1 MTPEHEPSPGVG
13 DENVERL
20 IGRYAPVSPDPA
32 FVARVEALAL
42 RGARER
48 AAARRARWLR
58 PALVAVAAGALVAL
72 GVAIGRATAP
82 GIVRLGA
89 GSEGGAGSPV
99 EAAETRGEDRTG
111 SPVEAGPSAGSEGG
125 AGSPAGAAET
135 RSEGSTGSPVEARSS
150 AGSEGGAGSPV
161 ETGSGGEAATG
172 TEALTGA
179 GSPSPSDAPLPP
191 LPADVQTP
199 VLADSAPAPVAAP
212 APALAAMPRPSAPE
226 PLTLAVGAVLET
238 GPRERT
244 RVRLPDGSTL
254 YVDAGARLRVESPRR
269 VAVDQGEVYLEV
281 APRPDDPFVVATPTR
296 EVVALGTAFVVRAD
310 GPDAGVA
317 VTHGRVR
324 VGDAAVDAGWRLSLV
339 DGARVPLGRATHA
352 LAWARDLI
360 ASAEA
365 PLVPRSRACL
375 TARDEAGREA
385 PLSLRA
391 YAVDVHLEDGFART
405 AVDQTY
411 FNHDHVQ
418 REGTFHFPLPADAS
432 IARLAMYVEGV
443 LMEGGMV
450 ERDRAR
456 TVFET
461 IRWQRRDPA
470 LLEWLDG
477 STFRMRVFPLEPRQE
492 KRVVLGY
499 TQRLPSAHGR
509 VTYRFAAG
517 HTLGQ
522 SGTWSF
528 RARVKGGA
536 HLGWSCRTHALDAT
550 VDGDDLVLTA
560 RHAEAALDRDLVLT
574 LEPAAPPPEA
584 RALLAEHDGWR
595 YLALRL
601 TNAAPLPP
609 AWAPAGEPARR
620 RDWVLVVETSAD
632 RDPVVA
638 RVAYDLARA
647 LLEAAEAGDTFALIA
662 ASTTPRLLT
671 DGREPCT
678 PDRVQAALAR
688 LERRPLLGALDLGA
702 AWTLAREATNGAT
715 APVLVHLGSAIPVI
729 GERREAALLG
739 RLPAGHVLG
748 LGVGKRWN
756 RALLRA
762 AAARTGG
769 YFTQVT
775 PDEPVRWRAL
785 EARSAL
791 DAPRVVDLRVE
802 APGLAF
808 LTDRDALAHG
818 EEALAVAR
826 LPRGDALPATLAV
839 TGTLDGA
846 PWRREVSLER
856 VERGAGYLPRA
867 WARLEVDRL
876 VALGPE
882 RRTEVVALSKQ
893 SHVLSPYTSL
903 LVLETDA
910 MHKEFDVPKGR
921 VEPWAPYALPA
932 RLEVRREIRPA
943 PGERR
948 PVDEVLATILRRGDY
963 VVAYDARNGPR
974 RGVLTERGLRF
985 PGPFPSQGIVT
996 NVRPGDPLPVV
1007 PPKRVNGISQQ
1018 VPAQGTARHQV
1029 GYNYTDRQGADGMLD
1044 QGRLMALPPDYNG
1057 NVVQTLEEGPKQE
1070 IFSRATRRIEETD
1083 WKWRRD
1089 SWSEDADGNPTW
1101 RDDEDPSLPGFE
1113 RFLWPEGRGR
1123 IVLGND
1129 FGVADSEFGR
1139 IDLRFGGFLHP
1150 QVRSSGRTRSQDT
1163 RAPGVR
1169 YDRVLDTNGA
1179 DTRWTASPSS
1189 RHPRA
1194 LTADLLAFAPGMD
1207 TSQADVLAV
1216 LAAEASLPGPGR
1228 VDPAAAA
1235 LVERAR
1241 RAPWT
1246 TVTLLDDEGREAGQ
1260 VHAEGGGRF
1269 VAERRLRVGLIERVV
1284 SDGTTLWHLYPELG
1298 LGARRAWSG
1307 FHHDEVLRP
1316 LVPWL
1321 LPPPEHLARG
1331 ADVVLAAAG
1340 QVEVL
1345 PHDAGR
1351 ARQVL
1356 VFEGT
1361 SLVERRW
1368 TDADGRLLARERYAA
1383 DGTVE
1388 VERDG
1393 QRVTWRLPHRSRPAP
1408 LRRELSPPPELLL
1421 LHLPF
1426 RAPPSSWLDVAWT
1439 DAARRT
1445 DEELLRLVGAG
1456 LCDDASRWTAVEAL
1470 ARSPLARTP
1479 GGVTLLLQL
1488 GLGDTWY
1495 VEDPA
1500 SNHLLAAAEALAAES
1515 AVVRFALEQARWA
1528 HQRTLPPA
1536 TLVGA
1541 PPDSF
1546 LARLALYRH
1555 LHARWSSP
1563 TVSAVGV
1570 VTRND
1575 TLPHLDRLAVDP
1587 YCAALAWDLA
1597 QTVTW
1602 NVKDDPAALRA
1613 FAAVVERVAE
1623 RPALAE
1629 PAGLLAARLRAAAGD
1644 VDGCR
1649 ERLMA
1654 LHARAVA
1661 QGRLLPLDDGVL
1673 QRALGDGFAA
1683 WARQTGQALLAR
1695 GARSAALDLAH
1706 ACRADR
1712 EHALGLALAALG
1724 APRAADAGLI
1734 TRAASLLVA
1743 LGESDRALAIVGDWI
1758 AGPRAEASIARWA
1771 ASTLA
1776 RDRRLLALAWLERAA
1791 ELELQAQGDVD
1802 LPALERATTDLLVH
1816 YDAVL
1821 DAARTLEQPPPADL
1835 LPRVLRTVDRWRAVD
1850 TRASVCLAAAKL
1862 LRDLGEHDL
1871 AREYLLSVVAP
1882 RPHEGAAWATLARAL
1897 EDHGRLDEAEPAWA
1911 RAFEVEETN
1920 AEYLWCRADLLRR
1933 LGRSGEAR
1941 PPLERLAAGPW
1952 QPRFRLRQWQAC
1964 EVLGLPAP
1972 DTPPRERN

>member
-1 MTPEHEPSPGVG
+1 M
-13 DENVERL
+13 
-20 IGRYAPVSPDPA
+20 
-32 FVARVEALAL
+32 
-42 RGARER
+42 GA
-48 AAARRARWLR
+48 
-58 PALVAVAAGALVAL
+58 
-72 GVAIGRATAP
+72 
-82 GIVRLGA
+82 
-89 GSEGGAGSPV
+89 
-99 EAAETRGEDRTG
+99 
-111 SPVEAGPSAGSEGG
+111 
-125 AGSPAGAAET
+125 
-135 RSEGSTGSPVEARSS
+135 
-150 AGSEGGAGSPV
+150 
-161 ETGSGGEAATG
+161 
-172 TEALTGA
+172 
-179 GSPSPSDAPLPP
+179 
-191 LPADVQTP
+191 
-199 VLADSAPAPVAAP
+199 
-212 APALAAMPRPSAPE
+212 
-226 PLTLAVGAVLET
+226 TLDT
-238 GPRERT
+238 GPRERL
-244 RVRLPDGSTL
+244 RARLPDGSTL
-254 YVDAGARLRVESPRR
+254 YVDAGARLRVEAERR
-269 VAVDQGEVYLEV
+269 LTLHEGEVYLEV
-281 APRPDDPFVVATPTR
+281 SARPDDPFVVATPAR

-310 GPDAGVA
+310 GPGARVA

-324 VGDAAVDAGWRLSLV
+324 VGDDAVDAGTALSLV
-339 DGARVPLGRATHA
+339 DGARAPLGRATDA
-352 LAWARDLI
+352 IAWARDLI

-365 PLVPRSRACL
+365 PLVPRARASL
-375 TARDEAGREA
+375 TARDERGREA

-432 IARLAMYVEGV
+432 IARLAMYVDGV

-499 TQRLPSAHGR
+499 KQRLPAAHGH

-536 HLGWSCRTHALDAT
+536 QLGWSCRTHALDAT
-550 VDGDDLVLTA
+550 IDGHDLLLTA

-584 RALLAEHDGWR
+584 RVLLTELDGWR

-601 TNAAPLPP
+601 VNAVPLPP
-609 AWAPAGEPARR
+609 AWAPVAETARR

-678 PDRVQAALAR
+678 PDRVQAALER
-688 LERRPLLGALDLGA
+688 LERQSLLGALDLGA
-702 AWTLAREATNGAT
+702 AWTLAREATDGAT

-729 GERREAALLG
+729 GERREAALLD

-762 AAARTGG
+762 AAGRTGG

-826 LPRGDALPATLAV
+826 LARGEALPAALVV

-846 PWRREVSLER
+846 PWRREVPLDR

-882 RRTEVVALSKQ
+882 RRAEVVALSKQ

-910 MHKEFDVPKGR
+910 MHREFDVPKGR

-932 RLEVRREIRPA
+932 RLEVRREAGLATASGRSA
-943 PGERR
+943 K
-948 PVDEVLATILRRGDY
+948 DVLATVL
-963 VVAYDARNGPR
+963 ARNQNTREWISLANGRFPERVIGIREQIAAQGAARHVRQQAGDRDTDGRSGPR
-974 RGVLTERGLRF
+974 IA
-985 PGPFPSQGIVT
+985 GPFPSQGV
-996 NVRPGDPLPVV
+996 VVDADPFLPPLRPGLSRSGQIDP
-1007 PPKRVNGISQQ
+1007 
-1018 VPAQGTARHQV
+1018 
-1029 GYNYTDRQGADGMLD
+1029 
-1044 QGRLMALPPDYNG
+1044 NG
-1057 NVVQTLEEGPKQE
+1057 NVVQTLEEGPRQE
-1070 IFSRATRRIEETD
+1070 IFSRAIRRMEEVD
-1083 WKWRRD
+1083 WNWRRD
-1089 SWSEDADGNPTW
+1089 SWSEDEDGNPTW
-1101 RDDEDPSLPGFE
+1101 WDDEDPAALPGFE
-1113 RFLWPEGRGR
+1113 LFEWSQGRRFS
-1123 IVLGND
+1123 LGND
-1129 FGVADSEFGR
+1129 FGAVDGDLGR

-1150 QVRSSGRTRSQDT
+1150 QARSNARTHSREMNREMHAVT
-1163 RAPGVR
+1163 RARGVLF
-1169 YDRVLDTNGA
+1169 DRRGVDSHGSDTVWTGA
-1179 DTRWTASPSS
+1179 

-1216 LAAEASLPGPGR
+1216 LAAEASLPESGR

-1241 RAPWT
+1241 RATWT

-1260 VHAEGGGRF
+1260 VHVEGGGRF
-1269 VAERRLRVGLIERVV
+1269 IAERRLRAGLVERIV

-1298 LGARRAWSG
+1298 LGARRVWTG
-1307 FHHDEVLRP
+1307 FHHEEVLRP

-1321 LPPPEHLARG
+1321 LPAPEHLARG
-1331 ADVVLAAAG
+1331 ADLLLVAEG
-1340 QVEVL
+1340 QVEVV
-1345 PHDAGR
+1345 PHDAR
-1351 ARQVL
+1351 RQRL
-1356 VFEGT
+1356 LLAFEGAR
-1361 SLVERRW
+1361 LVERRW
-1368 TDADGRLLARERYAA
+1368 TDAEGRLLARERYAA

-1393 QRVTWRLPHRSRPAP
+1393 QRVTWRLPVRPRPALLRTELAP
-1408 LRRELSPPPELLL
+1408 LPDLLL
-1421 LHLPF
+1421 VPLPF
-1426 RAPPSSWLDVAWT
+1426 RAPPSSAWS
-1439 DAARRT
+1439 DPERT
-1445 DEELLRLVGAG
+1445 DDELLRLVGAG
-1456 LCDDASRWTAVEAL
+1456 LCGTERWTAVQAL
-1470 ARSPLARTP
+1470 ARSPLGRTP
-1479 GGVTLLLQL
+1479 GGVTLFLQL
-1488 GLGDTWY
+1488 GLGETWY
-1495 VEDPA
+1495 VKDPA
-1500 SNHLLAAAEALAAES
+1500 SNLLLAAAEALAAKS

-1528 HQRTLPPA
+1528 HQKTVPPA
-1536 TLVGA
+1536 ALEGA
-1541 PPDSF
+1541 PADNF
-1546 LARLALYRH
+1546 LGRLALYRH
-1555 LHARWSSP
+1555 LHARWGSP

-1570 VTRND
+1570 IARNE
-1575 TLPHLDRLAVDP
+1575 TLDLLDRLASDP
-1587 YCAALAWDLA
+1587 HGADLAWLLA

-1602 NVKDDPAALRA
+1602 NVNDDPAALRA
-1613 FAAVVERVAE
+1613 FTAVVERIAA

-1629 PAGLLAARLRAAAGD
+1629 PAGLLAVRLRAAAGD
-1644 VDGCR
+1644 VEGYR
-1649 ERLMA
+1649 ERLLA
-1654 LHARAVA
+1654 LHAQAVA

-1683 WARQTGQALLAR
+1683 WARQTGEALLAR

-1706 ACRADR
+1706 SCRADR
-1712 EHALGLALAALG
+1712 ELALALAA
-1724 APRAADAGLI
+1724 D
-1734 TRAASLLVA
+1734 A
-1743 LGESDRALAIVGDWI
+1743 LGEAHESDADLVGSAAELFHVLGETDQAQAIVGAWL

-1771 ASTLA
+1771 ASKLA
-1776 RDRRLLALAWLERAA
+1776 RDRRLLALAWFERAA
-1791 ELELQAQGDVD
+1791 ELELQARGDVD
-1802 LPALERATTDLLVH
+1802 LQALHHEMTGLLGH

-1835 LPRVLRTVDRWRAVD
+1835 LPRVLRTIDRWRAVD
-1850 TRASVCLAAAKL
+1850 ARASVCLAAARL
-1862 LRDLGEHDL
+1862 LRDLGAHDL
-1871 AREYLLSVVAP
+1871 AREYLLSVVAQ
-1882 RPHEGAAWATLARAL
+1882 RPHEGAAWATVARAF
-1897 EDHGRLDEAEPAWA
+1897 EEHGRLDEGEPAWA

-1933 LGRSGEAR
+1933 LGRPGEAR
-1941 PPLERLAAGPW
+1941 PLLERLAAGPW
-1952 QPRFRLRQWQAC
+1952 QPRFQLRQGQAR
-1964 EVLGLPAP
+1964 EALGRPAF
-1972 DTPPRERN
+1972 DIPRQRN

>member
-1 MTPEHEPSPGVG
+1 M
-13 DENVERL
+13 
-20 IGRYAPVSPDPA
+20 
-32 FVARVEALAL
+32 
-42 RGARER
+42 R
-48 AAARRARWLR
+48 A
-58 PALVAVAAGALVAL
+58 
-72 GVAIGRATAP
+72 
-82 GIVRLGA
+82 
-89 GSEGGAGSPV
+89 
-99 EAAETRGEDRTG
+99 
-111 SPVEAGPSAGSEGG
+111 
-125 AGSPAGAAET
+125 
-135 RSEGSTGSPVEARSS
+135 
-150 AGSEGGAGSPV
+150 
-161 ETGSGGEAATG
+161 
-172 TEALTGA
+172 
-179 GSPSPSDAPLPP
+179 
-191 LPADVQTP
+191 
-199 VLADSAPAPVAAP
+199 
-212 APALAAMPRPSAPE
+212 
-226 PLTLAVGAVLET
+226 
-238 GPRERT
+238 
-244 RVRLPDGSTL
+244 RLPDGSTL
-254 YVDAGARLRVESPRR
+254 YADAGARLRVDSPRR
-269 VAVDQGEVYLEV
+269 LTVDQGEVYLEV
-281 APRPDDPFVVATPTR
+281 APRPDDPFVVATPAR

-310 GPDAGVA
+310 GPGARVA

-324 VGDAAVDAGWRLSLV
+324 VGDDAVDAGTCLSLV
-339 DGARVPLGRATHA
+339 DGARAPLGRATDA

-360 ASAEA
+360 AAAEA
-365 PLVPRSRACL
+365 PLLPRNGACL
-375 TARDEAGREA
+375 TARDETGREA

-499 TQRLPSAHGR
+499 TQRLPAAHGR

-536 HLGWSCRTHALDAT
+536 QLGWSCRTHALEAT
-550 VDGDDLVLTA
+550 VDGDDLLLTA

-574 LEPAAPPPEA
+574 LEPAGPPPEV
-584 RALLAEHDGWR
+584 RALLAEHDGWH

-609 AWAPAGEPARR
+609 TWAPAGEPARR

-647 LLEAAEAGDTFALIA
+647 LLEGAEAGDTFALIA

-688 LERRPLLGALDLGA
+688 LERQPLLGALDLGA
-702 AWTLAREATNGAT
+702 AWTLAREATAGAT

-729 GERREAALLG
+729 GERREAALLD

-826 LPRGDALPATLAV
+826 LTRGGALPATFVV

-846 PWRREVSLER
+846 PWRREVPLER

-882 RRTEVVALSKQ
+882 RRAEVVALSKQ
-893 SHVLSPYTSL
+893 THVLSPYTSL

-932 RLEVRREIRPA
+932 RLEVRREAGPPTG
-943 PGERR
+943 PGGGRS
-948 PVDEVLATILRRGDY
+948 VDEVLATVLWRGDGRVLRRGDY
-963 VVAYDARNGPR
+963 VIVFTDESRDQ
-974 RGVLTERGLRF
+974 GLRIN
-985 PGPFPSQGIVT
+985 GPFPSQGLIRDVA
-996 NVRPGDPLPVV
+996 PGG
-1007 PPKRVNGISQQ
+1007 PPQ
-1018 VPAQGTARHQV
+1018 QV
-1029 GYNYTDRQGADGMLD
+1029 GYNYTDARRD
-1044 QGRLMALPPDYNG
+1044 QGGVVPQEAMRRRVLTQPDING
-1057 NVVQTLEEGPKQE
+1057 NVVQTLEEGPRQE
-1070 IFSRATRRIEETD
+1070 IFSRATRRMEEVD

-1089 SWSEDADGNPTW
+1089 TMPEDADGNPTW
-1101 RDDEDPSLPGFE
+1101 KDDEDPPSLPGFE
-1113 RFLWPEGRGR
+1113 RFLWPEDRGR

-1129 FGVADSEFGR
+1129 FGVVNGGLGR
-1139 IDLRFGGFLHP
+1139 LDLRFGGFLHP
-1150 QVRSSGRTRSQDT
+1150 QARSSARTHSREMQVT
-1163 RAPGVR
+1163 RTPGVQH
-1169 YDRVLDTNGA
+1169 G
-1179 DTRWTASPSS
+1179 WTHA

-1216 LAAEASLPGPGR
+1216 LAAEVSLPGPGR

-1241 RAPWT
+1241 RATWT

-1260 VHAEGGGRF
+1260 VHVEGGGRF
-1269 VAERRLRVGLIERVV
+1269 VAERRLRAGLIERIV

-1307 FHHDEVLRP
+1307 FQHDEVLRP

-1331 ADVVLAAAG
+1331 ADVVLAVAG
-1340 QVEVL
+1340 RVEVV
-1345 PHDAGR
+1345 PHDIR
-1351 ARQVL
+1351 RPRQVL
-1356 VFEGT
+1356 VFEGGR
-1361 SLVERRW
+1361 LVERRW
-1368 TDADGRLLARERYAA
+1368 TDADGRLLSRESYAP

-1393 QRVTWRLPHRSRPAP
+1393 QRVSWRMPLRPRTAP
-1408 LRRELSPPPELLL
+1408 LRSELSPPPDLLL
-1421 LHLPF
+1421 LPLPF
-1426 RAPPSSWLDVAWT
+1426 RASPSSSAGPE
-1439 DAARRT
+1439 RT
-1445 DEELLRLVGAG
+1445 DDDVLRLVGAG
-1456 LCDDASRWTAVEAL
+1456 LCGSERWTAVQAL

-1479 GGVTLLLQL
+1479 GGVTLFLQL

-1495 VEDPA
+1495 VLDPA
-1500 SNHLLAAAEALAAES
+1500 SNHLLAAAEALATES

-1528 HQRTLPPA
+1528 HRGSVPPA
-1536 TLVGA
+1536 TLAGA

-1546 LARLALYRH
+1546 LGRLALYRH
-1555 LHARWSSP
+1555 LHARWCSP
-1563 TVSAVGV
+1563 GVSAVAV
-1570 VTRND
+1570 ITRNE
-1575 TLPHLDRLAVDP
+1575 TLGLLARLAADP
-1587 YCAALAWDLA
+1587 HGAALAWDLA

-1602 NVKDDPAALRA
+1602 NVNDDPAALGA
-1613 FAAVVERVAE
+1613 FAAVVERIAE

-1629 PAGLLAARLRAAAGD
+1629 PAGLLAVRLRAAAGD
-1644 VDGCR
+1644 VEGYR
-1649 ERLMA
+1649 ERLLA
-1654 LHARAVA
+1654 LHAQAIA

-1683 WARQTGQALLAR
+1683 WARETGQALLAR
-1695 GARSAALDLAH
+1695 GARSAALDLAD

-1712 EHALGLALAALG
+1712 EYAVTLAVDAIG
-1724 APRAADAGLI
+1724 APREADAGLV
-1734 TRAASLLVA
+1734 TRAAELLVA
-1743 LGESDRALAIVGDWI
+1743 LGETDRALPLFGAWL
-1758 AGPRAEASIARWA
+1758 AGPRAEASAAWWA
-1771 ASTLA
+1771 ARTLVPG
-1776 RDRRLLALAWLERAA
+1776 RRLLALAWLERAV
-1791 ELELQAQGDVD
+1791 ELELQADGDVD
-1802 LPALERATTDLLVH
+1802 LAALQRATTDLLL
-1816 YDAVL
+1816 YYGEVL

-1835 LPRVLRTVDRWRAVD
+1835 LPRVLRTIDRWRAVD

-1862 LRDLGEHDL
+1862 LQDLGAHDL

-1882 RPHEGAAWATLARAL
+1882 RPHEGAAWATLARAF
-1897 EDHGRLDEAEPAWA
+1897 EEHGRLDEAEPAWA

-1933 LGRSGEAR
+1933 LRRSAEAR
-1941 PPLERLAAGPW
+1941 PLLERLAAGPW
-1952 QPRFRLRQWQAC
+1952 QPRFQLRQWQAF
-1964 EVLGLPAP
+1964 EALGRPAP
-1972 DTPPRERN
+1972 DAPRQRN

>member
-1 MTPEHEPSPGVG
+1 M
-13 DENVERL
+13 
-20 IGRYAPVSPDPA
+20 
-32 FVARVEALAL
+32 
-42 RGARER
+42 
-48 AAARRARWLR
+48 
-58 PALVAVAAGALVAL
+58 
-72 GVAIGRATAP
+72 
-82 GIVRLGA
+82 
-89 GSEGGAGSPV
+89 
-99 EAAETRGEDRTG
+99 
-111 SPVEAGPSAGSEGG
+111 
-125 AGSPAGAAET
+125 
-135 RSEGSTGSPVEARSS
+135 
-150 AGSEGGAGSPV
+150 
-161 ETGSGGEAATG
+161 
-172 TEALTGA
+172 
-179 GSPSPSDAPLPP
+179 
-191 LPADVQTP
+191 
-199 VLADSAPAPVAAP
+199 
-212 APALAAMPRPSAPE
+212 
-226 PLTLAVGAVLET
+226 
-238 GPRERT
+238 
-244 RVRLPDGSTL
+244 
-254 YVDAGARLRVESPRR
+254 
-269 VAVDQGEVYLEV
+269 
-281 APRPDDPFVVATPTR
+281 
-296 EVVALGTAFVVRAD
+296 
-310 GPDAGVA
+310 
-317 VTHGRVR
+317 
-324 VGDAAVDAGWRLSLV
+324 
-339 DGARVPLGRATHA
+339 
-352 LAWARDLI
+352 
-360 ASAEA
+360 
-365 PLVPRSRACL
+365 
-375 TARDEAGREA
+375 
-385 PLSLRA
+385 
-391 YAVDVHLEDGFART
+391 HLEDGFART

-499 TQRLPSAHGR
+499 TQRLPAAHGR

-517 HTLGQ
+517 HTLGT
-522 SGTWSF
+522 SGVWSF

-536 HLGWSCRTHALDAT
+536 RLGWSCRTHALDAA

-560 RHAEAALDRDLVLT
+560 RHDEAALDRDLVLT
-574 LEPAAPPPEA
+574 LEPPAAPPDA
-584 RALLAEHDGWR
+584 RVLLAEHDGWR

-609 AWAPAGEPARR
+609 AWAPAAEAARR

-662 ASTTPRLLT
+662 ASTRPRLLT

-678 PDRVQAALAR
+678 PARVQAALER
-688 LERRPLLGALDLGA
+688 LERQPLLGALDLGA
-702 AWTLAREATNGAT
+702 AWSLAREVTGGAT

-729 GERREAALLG
+729 GERREAALLDL
-739 RLPAGHVLG
+739 LPAGHVLG

-775 PDEPVRWRAL
+775 PDEPVRWSAL

-802 APGLAF
+802 APSLAF

-826 LPRGDALPATLAV
+826 LARGDALPETLVV

-846 PWRREVSLER
+846 PWRREVPLDR

-882 RRTEVVALSKQ
+882 RRAEVVALSKQ

-910 MHKEFDVPKGR
+910 MHREFDVPKGR

-932 RLEVRREIRPA
+932 RLEVRREAGPPAA
-943 PGERR
+943 PGGRR
-948 PVDEVLATILRRGDY
+948 SVDEVLATTVLWRGDFYVEFADGSRDQGHVLRRGDLIEFS
-963 VVAYDARNGPR
+963 NGSR
-974 RGVLTERGLRF
+974 DQGLRIN
-985 PGPFPSQGIVT
+985 GPFPSQGLIRDVG
-996 NVRPGDPLPVV
+996 PGGPLPAA
-1007 PPKRVNGISQQ
+1007 PPGRVIGVTQQ
-1018 VPAQGTARHQV
+1018 IPAQGSRRGEFA
-1029 GYNYTDRQGADGMLD
+1029 
-1044 QGRLMALPPDYNG
+1044 PDAIG
-1057 NVVQTLEEGPKQE
+1057 NVIQTLEEGASVQA
-1070 IFSRATRRIEETD
+1070 IFSRATRRMEDVD
-1083 WKWRRD
+1083 WMWRRD
-1089 SWSEDADGNPTW
+1089 TMPEDADGNPTW
-1101 RDDEDPSLPGFE
+1101 KDDEDPPSLPGFE
-1113 RFLWPEGRGR
+1113 RFLWPEDRGR
-1123 IVLGND
+1123 IVVGND
-1129 FGVADSEFGR
+1129 FGVVDSELGR
-1139 IDLRFGGFLHP
+1139 IDMRFGGFLHP
-1150 QVRSSGRTRSQDT
+1150 QVRRSRGRTRSQDT

-1169 YDRVLDTNGA
+1169 YDRVLDTNGG
-1179 DTRWTASPSS
+1179 DTRWTAFPSP

-1228 VDPAAAA
+1228 IDPAAAA

-1241 RAPWT
+1241 RATWT
-1246 TVTLLDDEGREAGQ
+1246 TVSLLDDEGRETGQ
-1260 VHAEGGGRF
+1260 IQVEGGGRF
-1269 VAERRLRVGLIERVV
+1269 VAERRLRAGLIERIV

-1388 VERDG
+1388 VEHDR
-1393 QRVTWRLPHRSRPAP
+1393 QRVTWRLPLRPRPALLRTELAP
-1408 LRRELSPPPELLL
+1408 LPDLLL
-1421 LHLPF
+1421 VPLPF
-1426 RAPPSSWLDVAWT
+1426 RAPPASAWS
-1439 DAARRT
+1439 DPERT
-1445 DEELLRLVGAG
+1445 DDDVLRLVGAG
-1456 LCDDASRWTAVEAL
+1456 LCSSERWTAVQAL

-1479 GGVTLLLQL
+1479 GGVTLFLQL
-1488 GLGDTWY
+1488 GLGETWY
-1495 VEDPA
+1495 VKDPA
-1500 SNHLLAAAEALAAES
+1500 SNLLLAAAEALAAES
-1515 AVVRFALEQARWA
+1515 AVVRFALEHARWA
-1528 HQRTLPPA
+1528 HQKTVPPA

-1541 PPDSF
+1541 AADSF

-1570 VTRND
+1570 ITRNE
-1575 TLPHLDRLAVDP
+1575 TLDLLDRLATDP
-1587 YCAALAWDLA
+1587 YGVVLAWDLA
-1597 QTVTW
+1597 QFVTW
-1602 NVKDDPAALRA
+1602 NVNDDPAALGA
-1613 FAAVVERVAE
+1613 FATVVERIAE

-1629 PAGLLAARLRAAAGD
+1629 PAGLLAVRLRAAAGD
-1644 VDGCR
+1644 VEGYR
-1649 ERLMA
+1649 ERLLA
-1654 LHARAVA
+1654 LHAQAIA
-1661 QGRLLPLDDGVL
+1661 QGRLLPLDDGVASAPSATASPPGPN
-1673 QRALGDGFAA
+1673 RPV
-1683 WARQTGQALLAR
+1683 RALLAR
-1695 GARSAALDLAH
+1695 ARGRPALDTATPAAPTGSTSWRWPSTPSERRAGRRGPRHPGGGAARGPRRDSERPRAVGAWLDPAPGVDRLWWAAGPGAGAAAARARLAGAGGRARAPGRWGRRPRGARTLDHRPPRALRLGPRRRAH
-1706 ACRADR
+1706 ARAAATPR
-1712 EHALGLALAALG
+1712 PAPAPPAHARPLARRRRPGVRLSGGRQAPPRPRRPRPRAGVPPQRRGPASARGRRLGHGRPRVRGARPARRGRAGLGPRVRGRGDQRRVPVVPRRPLA
-1724 APRAADAGLI
+1724 APRAPRRGSAAPRAPGRGPLAAPFPAPAGAGA
-1734 TRAASLLVA
+1734 RGARPPRVRHPAAAELSA
-1743 LGESDRALAIVGDWI
+1743 SPRALA
-1758 AGPRAEASIARWA
+1758 SA
-1771 ASTLA
+1771 ASA
-1776 RDRRLLALAWLERAA
+1776 MVERGRRGDAAPDGSGPARLLL
-1791 ELELQAQGDVD
+1791 
-1802 LPALERATTDLLVH
+1802 
-1816 YDAVL
+1816 
-1821 DAARTLEQPPPADL
+1821 
-1835 LPRVLRTVDRWRAVD
+1835 RVLRVRRPVRRPGVARRMASPARARARRRRPGHRRVRRARPRRQVRRAARRGAEEQRGARLPRSGVRSGSDPRARPRAAAREDAPAGGARRAAGSGRRGLADAHPAAHGLRNDREVDRRRA
-1850 TRASVCLAAAKL
+1850 
-1862 LRDLGEHDL
+1862 
-1871 AREYLLSVVAP
+1871 
-1882 RPHEGAAWATLARAL
+1882 
-1897 EDHGRLDEAEPAWA
+1897 
-1911 RAFEVEETN
+1911 
-1920 AEYLWCRADLLRR
+1920 RR
-1933 LGRSGEAR
+1933 AR
-1941 PPLERLAAGPW
+1941 PGGCAR
-1952 QPRFRLRQWQAC
+1952 
-1964 EVLGLPAP
+1964 
-1972 DTPPRERN
+1972 